1 MIKKLFS
8 NKYFVAVLVITL
20 VLIATVI
27 YNSNKSYETKATDSV
42 ILKITSPIQKAFFSV
57 SSGVRNFFTHFE
69 DVAELHDQNKELND
83 KIARLEE
90 NIERNNAYKIE
101 NERLRN
107 LLNLKDTYKNFEL
120 TAANVIGRDSSR
132 WFISLTLDKGSKDG
146 ISMTDTVITN
156 DGLVGHITDIGTDWS
171 RVTSILDS
179 QSTVSVVVERTEDIA
194 MVDGDI
200 DLSENGLCK
209 MTYIP
214 KDSTLTIGDNIKT
227 SGLGGVYP
235 KGLDVGKIKEIHSD
249 NQGVSQYAIV
259 SPAVNFDKIYEVLII
274 TN

>member
-1 MIKKLFS
+1 MIRKLFS
-8 NKYFVAVLVITL
+8 NKYFIM
-20 VLIATVI
+20 VLIVTFVLLATVI
-27 YNSNKSYETKATDSV
+27 FYANKSYETKASDSI
-42 ILKITSPIQKAFFSV
+42 ILKITSPVQKAFFSA
-57 SSGVRNFFTHFE
+57 SSGIRNFFAHFG
-69 DVAELHDQNKELND
+69 DISELRDQNKELTD

-107 LLNLKDTYKNFEL
+107 LLALRDTYKDFEL

-132 WFISLTLDKGSKDG
+132 WFLSLTLDKGTKDG
-146 ISMTDTVITN
+146 VSMMDTVITN
-156 DGLVGHITDIGTDWS
+156 EGLVGHITDIGSDWS

-179 QSTVSVVVERTEDIA
+179 QSTVSVIVERTEDIA

-235 KGLDVGKIKEIHSD
+235 KGLNVGKIKEIHSD
-249 NQGVSQYAIV
+249 NQGVSQYAV
-259 SPAVNFDKIYEVLII
+259 VTPSANFDKIYEVMII

>member
-8 NKYFVAVLVITL
+8 NKFFIV
-20 VLIATVI
+20 VLIVTIILLATVI
-27 YNSNKSYETKATDSV
+27 FNANKSYETTATDN
-42 ILKITSPIQKAFFSV
+42 IFLTITTPVQKAINSV
-57 SSGVRNFFTHFE
+57 SKGVRNFFSHFG
-69 DVAELHDQNKELND
+69 DVTALNEQNKELTN

-90 NIERNNAYKIE
+90 NLERSNAYKIE

-107 LLNLKDTYKNFEL
+107 LLNLKDTYKDFEL
-120 TAANVIGRDSSR
+120 MAANVIGRDSSR
-132 WFISLTLDKGSKDG
+132 WFLSLTLDKGSKDG
-146 ISMTDTVITN
+146 IKMTDTVITN
-156 DGLVGHITDIGTDWS
+156 DGLVGHITDLGPDWS

-200 DLSENGLCK
+200 DLSESGLCK

-235 KGLDVGKIKEIHSD
+235 KGLNVGKIEEIHSD
-249 NQGVSQYAIV
+249 NQGVSQYAVV
-259 SPAVNFDKIYEVLII
+259 SPSVNFDKIYEVMII